1 MAKKTH
7 IIRSVFALII
17 GVFVAQAALL
27 VIFVWP
33 ASRAAPNRVP
43 LTVAGSPAIVSVLSQ
58 NLARATA
65 GAFAITPSADRKS
78 AVQLIMGRRA
88 YGAIIIDQEGATL
101 AIASGA
107 SPAIATAL
115 QNSLA
120 TALSETLPP
129 GVQLQIRELSPNPAK
144 DPHGA
149 GIPSALIP
157 LLLTSIVIGSAIA
170 LRVAK
175 TSRRIWSLLISA
187 IGAGLGATWLMQPVL
202 GVLNGTFIN
211 NASVIS
217 LGVLTIAALTTGLV
231 SAFALKGIPLAFFI
245 VLILGFPLS
254 GAFSAR
260 ELIPSPWGA
269 FGSWLPM
276 GALNTALRSSSFF
289 DFAGATTSMLTLGT
303 WVIAG
308 WSLLFV
314 SKKH

>member
-1 MAKKTH
+1 MAEKTQV
-7 IIRSVFALII
+7 IRSVFALIL

-33 ASRAAPNRVP
+33 ASRAAPNKVP
-43 LTVAGSPAIVSVLSQ
+43 LTVAGSPAIVSALSQ

-78 AVQLIMGRRA
+78 AVQLVMDRRA

-115 QNSLA
+115 SKA
-120 TALSETLPP
+120 LPP
-129 GVQLQIRELSPNPAK
+129 GVQLQIRDLSPNPTK

-157 LLLTSIVIGSAIA
+157 LLLTSIAIGSVIA

-175 TSRRIWSLLISA
+175 TSRRIWRLLISA
-187 IGAGLGATWLMQPVL
+187 IGAGLVATWLMQSVL

-217 LGVLTIAALTTGLV
+217 LGALAIGTLAAGFV
-231 SAFALKGIPLAFFI
+231 STLALKGIPLAFLI

-289 DFAGATTSMLTLGT
+289 DFAGARTSMLTLGA
-303 WVIAG
+303 WAIAG
-308 WSLLFV
+308 WSLLLV
-314 SKKH
+314 PKKH